1 MTVKELCDSLGL
13 EILNLSDGD
22 RKIEGGYCGD
32 LLSWVMGR
40 AKSGDAWVT
49 IMNNLNVVAVA
60 SLTDCACVIF
70 AENSELDEQI
80 VETAGARDINLL
92 RSELDAFTL
101 CGEIYRLCHE

>member
-1 MTVKELCDSLGL
+1 MTVECLVKQLELETLCLPEG
-13 EILNLSDGD
+13 E
-22 RKIEGGYCGD
+22 RKIQYGYCGD

-70 AENSELDEQI
+70 AENSELDEKI

>member
-40 AKSGDAWVT
+40 ANSGNAWIT
-49 IMNNLNVVAVA
+49 IMNNINVVAVA
-60 SLTDCACVIF
+60 SLADVSCVIF
-70 AENSELDEQI
+70 AEGTDVPDEVIKRAEAQ
-80 VETAGARDINLL
+80 GINLL
-92 RSELDAFTL
+92 RSELPAYEL
-101 CGEIYRLCHE
+101 CGRIYKLCDE

>member
-70 AENSELDEQI
+70 SENSELDEKI
-80 VETAGARDINLL
+80 VETAGVRDINLL

>member
-70 AENSELDEQI
+70 AENSELDEKL

-92 RSELDAFTL
+92 RSEFDAFTL